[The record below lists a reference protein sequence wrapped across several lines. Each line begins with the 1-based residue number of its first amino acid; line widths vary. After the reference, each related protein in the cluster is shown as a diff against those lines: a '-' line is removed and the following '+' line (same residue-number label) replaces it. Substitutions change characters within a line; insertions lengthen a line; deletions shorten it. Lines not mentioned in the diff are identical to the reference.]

1 MCMQCVRAD
10 RREAEG
16 RPARWQQQQTRVLY
30 VDFPPPDLRR
40 LERAFR
46 EVGLVAER
54 AGVAMREVGDTLTVT
69 YPAAPTSAQL
79 ARATDV
85 TPYFRDLQFSRG
97 T

>member
-16 RPARWQQQQTRVLY
+16 RPARWQQRTRVLY

-40 LERAFR
+40 LEHAFR

-54 AGVAMREVGDTLTVT
+54 AGIAMREAGDTLTVT
-69 YPAAPTSAQL
+69 YPAAPTAAQL
-79 ARATDV
+79 ESATDV
-85 TPYFRDLQFSRG
+85 SGYFRDVQVSWDA
-97 T
+97 